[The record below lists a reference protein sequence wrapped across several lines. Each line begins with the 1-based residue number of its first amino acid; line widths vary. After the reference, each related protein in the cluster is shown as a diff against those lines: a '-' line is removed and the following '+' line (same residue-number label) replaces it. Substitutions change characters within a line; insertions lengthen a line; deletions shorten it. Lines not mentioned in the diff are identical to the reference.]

1 MVAFVLGAGLGT
13 RLRPLTEVRPKP
25 LIPVCNRP
33 LIEYAFDH
41 LLTLDGV
48 DALRIERFVVN
59 THWLPEVY
67 TRLFPDAQYR
77 GKPIHFRHEPN
88 ILETAGGIK
97 NVEDLLGG
105 E

>member
-1 MVAFVLGAGLGT
+1 MGAFVPGARPGT

-41 LLTLDGV
+41 LRGLGV
-48 DALRIERFVVN
+48 ERFVVN

-67 TRLFPDAQYR
+67 PRLFPEAQYPGR
-77 GKPIHFRHEPN
+77 PIVFRHEPQ

-97 NVEDLLGG
+97 NVEDLLGS
-105 E
+105 EPFI